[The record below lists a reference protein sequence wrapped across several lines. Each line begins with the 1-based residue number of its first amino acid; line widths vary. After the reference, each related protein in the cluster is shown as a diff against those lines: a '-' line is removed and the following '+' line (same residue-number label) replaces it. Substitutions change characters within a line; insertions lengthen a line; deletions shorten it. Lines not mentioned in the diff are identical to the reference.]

1 MFYVQS
7 VQTTVKYRDHNQK
20 PDGLK
25 QTSIW
30 LIICL
35 FQKDKENIIVSL
47 DTHAMTD
54 LGYTILLDRYAQK
67 DPKGFEKLAV
77 NDIVIAIV
85 DNESPDGKQRREIG
99 KVVAIDNE
107 NDLVSVEVHPH
118 DTVIQISRRLIDRP
132 LETSPDAIQ
141 YRVAKGIASVE
152 RPEARTMWE
161 DEFRWLLKDWKFIPG
176 GRILTAAGTDQN
188 LTAFNCF
195 VIPSPKDS
203 RGGIMETLTNM
214 AELMSR
220 GGGVGINVS
229 TLRPKN
235 ARVEGVNGRS
245 SGAVSWGA
253 LYSYV
258 TGLIE
263 QAGSRRGALMLILND
278 WHPDVFR
285 FISAKETAG
294 NIVNAN
300 ISVGISDAFMKAV
313 EDDGDWTLKFPDTKY
328 YKYDTEWNGNLE
340 AWETSGY
347 PVIEYNTIKARE
359 LWHAITENA
368 WKSAEPGLWFRERA
382 NKMSNSYYYP
392 KGQLIATNPCGEQNL
407 PGWGIC
413 NLGAINL
420 SEFWNEETR
429 EVKWNQLEKAASI
442 GTRFL
447 DNVIDWT
454 PYHFE
459 ENEDQAKEERRI
471 GLGIMGLAE
480 LLIKAGVRYGS
491 NEGSAFTERIFHTIA
506 RSAYLTSA
514 QIASE
519 KGSFTMFYE
528 PEFLNSGY
536 MKLMDE
542 DVREEIREKGIRNVT
557 LLTVAPTG
565 TTGTMINT
573 STGIEPFFSW
583 NWWRKGRLGLFEEKA
598 PVVQEW
604 LTTNNIDPDSEY
616 ALPNQFVTAM
626 ELTPEEHV
634 RMMASAQRWVDSAI
648 SKTVNVPNEYT
659 VEQVDEL
666 YRLMYKLGCKG
677 GTIYRDGSRT
687 EQVLH
692 LKKEDASGEAVE
704 DKEAKSVDST
714 LLENVHFKLKDEEI
728 ARLKAEWEAMTRQP
742 TVLKSVFVPSQA
754 VSPEITLPKRPT
766 RLPAVVLKGQTPY
779 GNVFITISEDP
790 TGTPY
795 ELFITIGK
803 SGSDLSAQGESMG
816 RTFSAAIQS
825 QPNEKRLSMLK
836 ILTAQNSGIGGARQV
851 GLGPKRVSSF
861 PDAVAKIISDQYLAA
876 KGVADAAQ
884 EHIDNT
890 TWTFGTKELDQGFK
904 QFAASGFVDLPTMS
918 SITVEAQQEEVV
930 LEDTVVEIASI
941 KGANTCPQCQNQTLL
956 RAEGC
961 SKCVACGYSEC

>member
-1 MFYVQS
+1 M
-7 VQTTVKYRDHNQK
+7 
-20 PDGLK
+20 
-25 QTSIW
+25 
-30 LIICL
+30 
-35 FQKDKENIIVSL
+35 SL

-67 DPKGFEKLAV
+67 DPKGYENLAV
-77 NDIVIAIV
+77 GDIVIAIV

-99 KVVAIDNE
+99 KIVSIDPK
-107 NDLVSVEVHPH
+107 NDSVSVEVHPH
-118 DTVIQISRRLIDRP
+118 DTVLQINRRLVDRP
-132 LETSPDAIQ
+132 LETSPEAIQ
-141 YRVAKGIASVE
+141 ERVAKGIASVE
-152 RPEARTMWE
+152 QAGAVRTIWE
-161 DEFRWLLKDWKFIPG
+161 EDFKWLLKDWKFIPG

-195 VIPSPKDS
+195 VIKSPKDS

-245 SGAVSWGA
+245 SGAVSWAA

-300 ISVGISDAFMKAV
+300 ISVGVSDAFMKAV
-313 EDDGDWTLKFPDTKY
+313 EEDGDWTLKFPDTKY
-328 YKYDTEWNGNLE
+328 YKYDTQWDGNLE
-340 AWETSGY
+340 AWEANGY
-347 PVIEYNTIKARE
+347 PVIEYSTIKARE
-359 LWHAITENA
+359 LWNAITQSA
-368 WKSAEPGLWFRERA
+368 WKSAEPGLWFRSRA

-392 KGQLIATNPCGEQNL
+392 KGYLTATNPCGEQPL

-420 SEFWNEETR
+420 SEFWDSEAKD
-429 EVKWNQLEKAASI
+429 VKWAELIRTAGI

-459 ENEDQAKEERRI
+459 ENKDQAQEERRI

-480 LLIKAGVRYGS
+480 LLIKAGIRYGS
-491 NEGSAFTERIFHTIA
+491 EEGVAFTERIFHTIA
-506 RSAYLTSA
+506 RAAYLASSKNA
-514 QIASE
+514 QE
-519 KGSFTMFYE
+519 KDYFSMYYGND
-528 PEFLNSGY
+528 FLESGY

-542 DVREEIREKGIRNVT
+542 DVREEIREHGVRNVT

-604 LTTNNIDPDSEY
+604 LSANGIDPDSDY
-616 ALPNQFVTAM
+616 TLPEQFVTAM

-634 RMMASAQRWVDSAI
+634 RMMAAAQRWVDSAI

-692 LKKEDASGEAVE
+692 LNKEDASGET
-704 DKEAKSVDST
+704 AKSVEST
-714 LLENVHFKLKDEEI
+714 VLVPPELLEAEI
-728 ARLKAEWEAMTRQP
+728 AKAKDQWVKEFTADYTKKMKAV
-742 TVLKSVFVPSQA
+742 TVANGVSV
-754 VSPEITLPKRPT
+754 VSPDIALPKRPT

-825 QPNEKRLSMLK
+825 QPNEKRLTMLK

-861 PDAVAKIISDQYLAA
+861 PDAVAKIISDQYLAT
-876 KGVADAAQ
+876 KDVADAAQ
-884 EHIDNT
+884 AHLDDT
-890 TWTFGTKELDQGFK
+890 AWTFGTKELDQGFQK
-904 QFAASGFVDLPTMS
+904 LVSSGFVDLPTMS
-918 SITVEAQQEEVV
+918 SLTVEAQQEEVV